1 MIYNTFSVALKSS
14 AVAVC
19 NLAVRTLFNY
29 IYYRQKHG
37 VVVPTTDLFALYRS
51 ALIDWIFMA
60 LSMGK
65 SGPP

>member
-1 MIYNTFSVALKSS
+1 MIYTFLVGLKSS
-14 AVAVC
+14 AVC
-19 NLAVRTLFNY
+19 SLAVRTSFNY

-37 VVVPTTDLFALYRS
+37 VVVSTTDIFALYRS
-51 ALIDWIFMA
+51 AFIDWIFMA